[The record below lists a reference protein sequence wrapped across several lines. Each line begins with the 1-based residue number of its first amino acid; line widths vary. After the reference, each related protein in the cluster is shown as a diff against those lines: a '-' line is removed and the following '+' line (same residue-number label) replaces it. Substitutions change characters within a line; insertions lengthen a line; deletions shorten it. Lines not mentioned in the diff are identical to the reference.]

1 MEKCSTVNVMLFRE
15 LLVMEIWNVGL
26 IFVQL
31 IVTFCK
37 FSLYYVADCHTP
49 LSSLSPSFSSSD
61 SPIKLPLFAPSA
73 TPTISYD
80 YPSSEPSSD
89 PTRVSLSLLSS
100 CPSSHPS
107 SSSPTMEKS
116 SPPHLVNTR

>member
-1 MEKCSTVNVMLFRE
+1 MEKCSTANVMLFRE
-15 LLVMEIWNVGL
+15 LLVMDRWNVGL

-37 FSLYYVADCHTP
+37 FCLYYVADCHIP
-49 LSSLSPSFSSSD
+49 LSSLSPSFSPGHSTT
-61 SPIKLPLFAPSA
+61 KLSLFAPST

-80 YPSSEPSSD
+80 YPSSQPSSD
-89 PTRVSLSLLSS
+89 PTQVLLSLLSS
-100 CPSSHPS
+100 CPLSHPS
-107 SSSPTMEKS
+107 SRSPTMEKS